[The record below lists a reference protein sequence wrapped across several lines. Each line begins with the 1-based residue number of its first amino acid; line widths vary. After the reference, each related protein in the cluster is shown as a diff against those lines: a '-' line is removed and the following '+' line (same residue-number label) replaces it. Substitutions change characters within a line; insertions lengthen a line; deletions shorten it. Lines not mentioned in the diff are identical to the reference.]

1 MNQTTFSFP
10 QLVNRTTRKIEL
22 SKNTKSINE
31 CLGILLRTRP
41 GELLGDPDYGCY
53 LIDRVFRYNGI
64 LIESLIKE
72 DIQNAVQ
79 KYEPRIELN
88 SNDIYL
94 EQDGRILKI
103 YIQYTIK
110 ETGEVNDYNMELTTD
125 DNPYNTLNNA

>member
-22 SKNTKSINE
+22 STNTKSINE

-53 LIDRVFRYNGI
+53 LIDRVFRYNGV
-64 LIESLIKE
+64 LIESLIKD
-72 DIQNAVQ
+72 DIINAIQ

-88 SNDIYL
+88 SSDIYL
-94 EQDGRILKI
+94 QQNNRVLNI
-103 YIQYTIK
+103 YIQYVIK

-125 DNPYNTLNNA
+125 DNPYNTL

>member
-22 SKNTKSINE
+22 STNTKSINE

-53 LIDRVFRYNGI
+53 LIDRVFRYNGVI
-64 LIESLIKE
+64 IESLIKE
-72 DIQNAVQ
+72 DIMNAVQ
-79 KYEPRIELN
+79 KYEPRIEM
-88 SNDIYL
+88 STSDIYL
-94 EQDGRILKI
+94 EQDGRILRI

-110 ETGEVNDYNMELTTD
+110 ETGEVNDYNVELTTD
-125 DNPYNTLNNA
+125 DNPYNTL

>member
-22 SKNTKSINE
+22 STNTKSINE

-53 LIDRVFRYNGI
+53 LIDRVFRYNGVI
-64 LIESLIKE
+64 IESLIKE
-72 DIQNAVQ
+72 DIMNAVQ
-79 KYEPRIELN
+79 KYETRIEM
-88 SNDIYL
+88 STSDIYL
-94 EQDGRILKI
+94 EQDGRILRI

-125 DNPYNTLNNA
+125 DNPYNTL

>member
-22 SKNTKSINE
+22 SRNTKSINE

-53 LIDRVFRYNGI
+53 LIDRVFKYNGVI
-64 LIESLIKE
+64 IESLIKE
-72 DIQNAVQ
+72 DIMNAVQ
-79 KYEPRIELN
+79 KYEPRIDM
-88 SNDIYL
+88 STNDIYL
-94 EQDGRILKI
+94 EQDGRILRI

-125 DNPYNTLNNA
+125 DNPYNRL

>member
-125 DNPYNTLNNA
+125 DNPYNTLNNT

>member
-22 SKNTKSINE
+22 STNTKSINE

-53 LIDRVFRYNGI
+53 LIDRVFRYNGVI
-64 LIESLIKE
+64 IESLIKE
-72 DIQNAVQ
+72 DIMNAVQ
-79 KYEPRIELN
+79 KYEPRIEM
-88 SNDIYL
+88 STSDIYL
-94 EQDGRILKI
+94 EQDGRILRI

-110 ETGEVNDYNMELTTD
+110 ETGEVNEYNMELTTD
-125 DNPYNTLNNA
+125 DNPYNTL

>member
-22 SKNTKSINE
+22 STNTKSINE

-53 LIDRVFRYNGI
+53 LIDRVFRYNGVI
-64 LIESLIKE
+64 IESLIKE
-72 DIQNAVQ
+72 DIMNAVQ
-79 KYEPRIELN
+79 KYEPRIEM
-88 SNDIYL
+88 STSDIYL
-94 EQDGRILKI
+94 EQDGRILRI

-125 DNPYNTLNNA
+125 DNPYNTL

>member
-22 SKNTKSINE
+22 STNTKSINE

-53 LIDRVFRYNGI
+53 LIDRVFRYNGVV
-64 LIESLIKE
+64 IESLIKE
-72 DIQNAVQ
+72 DIMNAVQ
-79 KYEPRIELN
+79 KYEPRIEM
-88 SNDIYL
+88 STSDIYL
-94 EQDGRILKI
+94 EQDGRILRI

-125 DNPYNTLNNA
+125 DNPYNTL

>member
-53 LIDRVFRYNGI
+53 LIDRVFRYNGVI
-64 LIESLIKE
+64 IESLIKE
-72 DIQNAVQ
+72 DIMNAVQ
-79 KYEPRIELN
+79 KYEPRIEM
-88 SNDIYL
+88 STSDIYL
-94 EQDGRILKI
+94 EQDGRILRI

-125 DNPYNTLNNA
+125 DNPYNTL

>member
-22 SKNTKSINE
+22 STNTKSINE

-53 LIDRVFRYNGI
+53 LIDRVFRYNGVI
-64 LIESLIKE
+64 IESLIKE
-72 DIQNAVQ
+72 DIMNAVQ
-79 KYEPRIELN
+79 KYEPRIDM
-88 SNDIYL
+88 STNDIYL
-94 EQDGRILKI
+94 EQDGRILRI

-125 DNPYNTLNNA
+125 DNPYNTL

>member
-10 QLVNRTTRKIEL
+10 QLVNRTTRKITL
-22 SKNTKSINE
+22 STNTKSINE

-53 LIDRVFRYNGI
+53 LIDRVFRYNGVI
-64 LIESLIKE
+64 IESLIKE
-72 DIQNAVQ
+72 DIMNAVQ
-79 KYEPRIELN
+79 KYEPRIEM
-88 SNDIYL
+88 STSDIYL
-94 EQDGRILKI
+94 EQDGRILRI

-125 DNPYNTLNNA
+125 DNPYNTL

>member
-103 YIQYTIK
+103 YIQVILF
-110 ETGEVNDYNMELTTD
+110 VL
-125 DNPYNTLNNA
+125 

>member
-22 SKNTKSINE
+22 SRNTKSINE

-53 LIDRVFRYNGI
+53 LIDRVFRYNGVI
-64 LIESLIKE
+64 IESLIKE
-72 DIQNAVQ
+72 DIMNAVQ
-79 KYEPRIELN
+79 KYEPRIDM
-88 SNDIYL
+88 STNDIYL
-94 EQDGRILKI
+94 EQDGRILRI

-125 DNPYNTLNNA
+125 DNPYNRL